1 MQICKNTISNLKALH
16 VKKMF
21 PDEMELQTT
30 LNGRLSLV
38 EISGREAISRAD
50 FGVRVAVSLVQESLQ
65 DKSSFRAPTLRFDIS
80 LSLSLSL
87 SLSPA
92 HEVSF
97 SYSVR
102 APSTFF
108 RRCTTSIIIL
118 EFATLGRDT

>member
-38 EISGREAISRAD
+38 EIPGREAISRAD
-50 FGVRVAVSLVQESLQ
+50 FGVKVAVSLVQESLQ
-65 DKSSFRAPTLRFDIS
+65 DKSSFRAPTLRFDI
-80 LSLSLSL
+80 SLSL